1 MENDVFLSAD
11 QTRQLLHISKCKCVW
26 LLQNGIIPCTVSGKK
41 THCYRVRLEDVQ
53 EFASR
58 SAEYVTPVT
67 FTANRESA
75 ARQFQTPPEEFRPW
89 LDDYWYDID
98 NILSPPEV
106 ERATGYS
113 QTAVSRWISGGE
125 LRSVTA
131 HGSILIVRDWLIDF
145 MCGYGWRIIRKSEK
159 HKEIIKKYYSKA

>member
-1 MENDVFLSAD
+1 MGNDVFLSAD
-11 QTRQLLHISKCKCVW
+11 QARRLLHISKRKCAW
-26 LLQNGIIPCTVSGKK
+26 MLRNGIIPCTVSGKK

-53 EFASR
+53 AFASR

-67 FTANRESA
+67 FTANRDPA
-75 ARQFQTPPEEFRPW
+75 ARQPQTPPEDFRSW
-89 LDDYWYDID
+89 LDDYWRGLD
-98 NILSPPEV
+98 NILSPPDI
-106 ERATGYS
+106 ERETGYS

-145 MCGYGWRIIRKSEK
+145 MCGYGWKIIRKSER
-159 HKEIIKKYYSKA
+159 HREIIKKFYSEM